1 MRTSIVLLALTKLSK
16 KILYVMTFYL
26 GFVRVRHHRQEED
39 GLPQPERHPVE
50 ASHLHRQ
57 LRVARSPR
65 LKF

>member
-1 MRTSIVLLALTKLSK
+1 
-16 KILYVMTFYL
+16 MTFYL